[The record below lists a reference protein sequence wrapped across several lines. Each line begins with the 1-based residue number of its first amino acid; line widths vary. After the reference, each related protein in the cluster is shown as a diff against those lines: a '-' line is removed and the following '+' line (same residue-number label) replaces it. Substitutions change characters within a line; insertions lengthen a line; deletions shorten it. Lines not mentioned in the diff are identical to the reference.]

1 MCGCQGECREQLG
14 NLTYLRK
21 TIASGFARCTV
32 CNFWM
37 DWRFCHL
44 KGDIPANRESLGL
57 FCNCCNYRV
66 RQNARSK
73 KSKDILKKLKKP
85 QKGHRKEA
93 PKEDLRKELELASPG
108 KESFEIIQK
117 IKSKNQLNTKKW
129 NDLFEENQSKEIQ
142 LIDTGKSIDELRKY
156 FEDKFS
162 DDDSVLKRF
171 KILENHLT
179 LLHNNKKYDNVNY
192 FLKT

>member
-1 MCGCQGECREQLG
+1 MCGCKGECREQLG

-44 KGDIPANRESLGL
+44 KGGIPANSESLGL

-73 KSKDILKKLKKP
+73 RSKDILKNLKKYTKDHIDKNP
-85 QKGHRKEA
+85 KGN
-93 PKEDLRKELELASPG
+93 LRRELELASPG
-108 KESFEIIQK
+108 KENYKILQK
-117 IKSKNQLNTKKW
+117 IKSKNQSNQKKR
-129 NDLFEENQSKEIQ
+129 NKIFEEKQSKEIQ
-142 LIDTGKSIDELRKY
+142 LIDSGKSIDKLREY
-156 FEDKFS
+156 FENRFS
-162 DDDSVLKRF
+162 DQDSILKQF
-171 KILENHLT
+171 KMLENYLT
-179 LLHNNKKYDNVNY
+179 MLPNNKKYNNLSY
-192 FLKT
+192 FLKK